1 MVNDNPIHVP
11 TRTPLE
17 RLDRDWWTPSGTL
30 VKPVNFYGAP
40 YDLSRAI
47 VPWGAGKYVAPQWSH
62 YGVGSAARARCV
74 KTGRFLSWACA
85 ESLPRPFMRTIAQVR
100 HVRSDEVVDL
110 AWNVCNTKRASLEAD
125 PQAYKNWFVVCLQ
138 IKGGQ
143 NIPFGTVPIS
153 RVFTSQDEAMKYATD
168 EVVRYGHSHGYSVS
182 I

>member
-1 MVNDNPIHVP
+1 M
-11 TRTPLE
+11 
-17 RLDRDWWTPSGTL
+17 
-30 VKPVNFYGAP
+30 
-40 YDLSRAI
+40 
-47 VPWGAGKYVAPQWSH
+47 
-62 YGVGSAARARCV
+62 
-74 KTGRFLSWACA
+74 
-85 ESLPRPFMRTIAQVR
+85 AQVR

-138 IKGGQ
+138 IKGEQ